1 MALVTTNTSL
11 KIGYDQQAYVVGST
25 SVINASDL
33 GVAIP
38 FIAEFTGNI
47 TRVGIPI
54 STVATA
60 VTNLNVGIM
69 ASNGTGDLPSDT
81 YLATP
86 DTVSL
91 PTSGITL
98 VQETL
103 TNPVAVTRG
112 NVYWVVFRPNG
123 SFTGSVTLYIT
134 TGLSVQLLTH
144 WRSATRNSG
153 TWSRTANSGANAIYG
168 SSTRWYSAFMP
179 IPSADPTAITVSST
193 TEYGTSF
200 TLDANHPAIK
210 VENISFMNSLTNA
223 ATGGNPGMSFICKI
237 YNAAG
242 TLLYT
247 FETQDTD
254 RINTNNTVGNAY
266 FINESGSDIWLEP
279 NTKYYLMMAFTGTFT
294 NTPTWQT
301 YPMSTTYKEVNGAFT
316 SAYTTKVGSTFTEDN
331 TKILPFHID
340 VGSVR
345 YDNAGGGAGGYYN
358 ASPMFT
364 GGFSG

>member
-1 MALVTTNTSL
+1 MALVTTNTNL

-25 SVINASDL
+25 STINSTAT

-54 STVATA
+54 SA
-60 VTNLNVGIM
+60 VTSTVSNLQVGIM
-69 ASNGTGDLPSDT
+69 ASNATGDLPSDT
-81 YLATP
+81 YLQTP
-86 DTVSL
+86 DLVSL
-91 PTSGITL
+91 PTSSIVLT
-98 VQETL
+98 QQTL

-112 NVYWVVFRPNG
+112 NVYWIVYKPNG
-123 SFTGSVTLYIT
+123 SFGGAVTLYIT
-134 TGLSVQLLTH
+134 TGLSVQLLSH
-144 WRSATRNSG
+144 WRSATRAASV
-153 TWSRTANSGANAIYG
+153 WSRTANAGANAIYG

-179 IPSADPTAITVSST
+179 IPSADSGSITVSST
-193 TEYGTSF
+193 TEYGTAF
-200 TLDANHPAIK
+200 TLDTNHPAIK

-223 ATGGNPGMSFICKI
+223 ATGGNPGMFFICKI

-247 FETQDTD
+247 FESQDTD
-254 RINTNNTVGNAY
+254 RINTTNSVGNAY
-266 FINESGSDIWLEP
+266 FVNESGSDIWFEP
-279 NTKYYLMMAFTGTFT
+279 ATKYYLMMAFTGTFT

-316 SAYTTKVGSTFTEDN
+316 AAYTTKVGSTFTEDN

-340 VGSVR
+340 VGSMR
-345 YDNAGGGAGGYYN
+345 YDDVGGGAGGYRN
-358 ASPMFT
+358 ASFMFT